1 MNVHNYVI
9 VTAKMSAEE
18 DQIWIFISFL
28 DLFMSFVCFFK
39 LVDLYIYY
47 YYYYFFFFFF

>member
-18 DQIWIFISFL
+18 DQICIYISFL
-28 DLFMSFVCFFK
+28 DLFMSFVCF
-39 LVDLYIYY
+39 LNL
-47 YYYYFFFFFF
+47 